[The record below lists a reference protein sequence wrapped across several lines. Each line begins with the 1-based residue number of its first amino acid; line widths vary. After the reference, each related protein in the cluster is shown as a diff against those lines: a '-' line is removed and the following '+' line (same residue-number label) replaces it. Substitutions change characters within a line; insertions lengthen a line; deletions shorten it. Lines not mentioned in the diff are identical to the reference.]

1 MATEARLVID
11 RSNPTDPDKVGK
23 LTQAHAEQKVVGDQ
37 IRERRK
43 QIHQQ
48 AKVDAG
54 GPGIAEDDTPLPPPP
69 VREDIDTIEF
79 TAPNGLL
86 VEYGPRHDISL
97 VDRIARL
104 YNGRDPTV
112 SEFRLTRIL
121 MGIRSIGGKPPIT
134 VVDEITRTKLANQI
148 GDELIDLLM
157 YYDRLHWPPLQQS
170 ELPVIRKK
178 LRT

>member
-1 MATEARLVID
+1 MATEARLIID
-11 RSNPTDPDKVGK
+11 RSNPQEPERVGK
-23 LTQAHAEQKVVGDQ
+23 LTQANADQKLIGDQ

-48 AKVDAG
+48 AKVDAA
-54 GPGIAEDDTPLPPPP
+54 GPAIANDEPLPPPP

-86 VEYGPRHDISL
+86 IEYGPRHDISL

-121 MGIRSIGGKPPIT
+121 MGIRSIGGQPPLT
-134 VVDEITRTKLANQI
+134 VIDEITRTKLANQI